1 MVFQFVSNFYRN
13 TSIPRNILRV
23 YNDSSGSFP
32 VFSVRNIQPIKSGG
46 MVSLPLTNPTS
57 PPPGVYYTS
66 QFPNPTSPPPG
77 VSTSQFPNPTS
88 PPPGVSTSQIPNPTS
103 PLQVSIP
110 LSFLTPLLPP
120 TGVST
125 SHFLNSTSPPPGVS
139 TSQIPNS
146 TSPPPGVST
155 SQFPNP
161 TSPPPGVST
170 SQFPNPTSPPPG
182 VSTSQFP
189 NPTSPPPGVSTSQ
202 FPNPTSPP
210 PGVST
215 SQFPNPTSPPPGVS
229 TSQFPNPTSPP
240 PGVSTSQFPNPTSPP
255 PGVST
260 SQFPNPTSPP
270 PGVSTSQFPNPTSPP
285 PGVSTSQIPNST
297 SPPPG
302 VSTSQ
307 FPNPTSP
314 PPGVSTSQIPNSTS
328 PPPGVSTSQF
338 PNPTSPPPG
347 VSTSQF
353 PNPTSPPPGVSTSQ
367 FPNPTSPPPGVST
380 SQFPNPTSPP
390 PGVSTSQFPNPTSP
404 PPGVSTSQ
412 FPNPTS
418 PPPGVSTSQF
428 PNPTSPHTVLHC
440 TPAGKVLLTEADK
453 LPTVEVEGLVTAP
466 SAETELT
473 WLFKHAVSGWQG
485 TSQLREELAQCQD
498 VGGIG
503 LRYKILSG
511 AIYLQECLSCTD
523 LGVPYYRLVKREGQ
537 LLILL
542 IKTVDMTSPPFTSVS
557 LKPLSSLTTSA
568 VQPRD
573 AFDIAHLN
581 AADLQ
586 TLYTRFSVSQT
597 PGLFVGL
604 LQFKMKGEDLEIVV
618 DKSSPLLPPIEYV
631 RENGHVTS
639 DEWRSLTMGNDNSVL
654 CRQVSA
660 AACTLLSRVQDTL
673 SDIDSY
679 SIYTKTI
686 VEMLTQKGL
695 YLYHYRIMRSYYGE
709 ELTRSILHTIGHVS
723 TCHAL
728 LTQQI
733 RQTINS
739 DRCAELKKNQSQ
751 IKSVYDTVND
761 VWAQYCT
768 FSNVLAD
775 LMTENSDSLR
785 SISDLL
791 SPSSPATSVTDTL
804 DRSSGVVRI
813 YSSGDLVVPAPCIK
827 LHITSSTKSRDVINS
842 VARKLRRQELPV
854 SEDVGD
860 FRLVVTVSN
869 VLRQI
874 PDNVPVLQL
883 GEPWVSARF
892 QIRLAQTPSGGS
904 DDV

>member
-1 MVFQFVSNFYRN
+1 
-13 TSIPRNILRV
+13 
-23 YNDSSGSFP
+23 
-32 VFSVRNIQPIKSGG
+32 
-46 MVSLPLTNPTS
+46 
-57 PPPGVYYTS
+57 
-66 QFPNPTSPPPG
+66 
-77 VSTSQFPNPTS
+77 
-88 PPPGVSTSQIPNPTS
+88 
-103 PLQVSIP
+103 
-110 LSFLTPLLPP
+110 
-120 TGVST
+120 
-125 SHFLNSTSPPPGVS
+125 
-139 TSQIPNS
+139 
-146 TSPPPGVST
+146 
-155 SQFPNP
+155 
-161 TSPPPGVST
+161 
-170 SQFPNPTSPPPG
+170 
-182 VSTSQFP
+182 
-189 NPTSPPPGVSTSQ
+189 
-202 FPNPTSPP
+202 
-210 PGVST
+210 
-215 SQFPNPTSPPPGVS
+215 
-229 TSQFPNPTSPP
+229 
-240 PGVSTSQFPNPTSPP
+240 
-255 PGVST
+255 
-260 SQFPNPTSPP
+260 
-270 PGVSTSQFPNPTSPP
+270 
-285 PGVSTSQIPNST
+285 
-297 SPPPG
+297 
-302 VSTSQ
+302 
-307 FPNPTSP
+307 
-314 PPGVSTSQIPNSTS
+314 
-328 PPPGVSTSQF
+328 
-338 PNPTSPPPG
+338 
-347 VSTSQF
+347 
-353 PNPTSPPPGVSTSQ
+353 
-367 FPNPTSPPPGVST
+367 
-380 SQFPNPTSPP
+380 
-390 PGVSTSQFPNPTSP
+390 
-404 PPGVSTSQ
+404 
-412 FPNPTS
+412 
-418 PPPGVSTSQF
+418 
-428 PNPTSPHTVLHC
+428 
-440 TPAGKVLLTEADK
+440 
-453 LPTVEVEGLVTAP
+453 
-466 SAETELT
+466 
-473 WLFKHAVSGWQG
+473 
-485 TSQLREELAQCQD
+485 
-498 VGGIG
+498 
-503 LRYKILSG
+503 
-511 AIYLQECLSCTD
+511 
-523 LGVPYYRLVKREGQ
+523 
-537 LLILL
+537 
-542 IKTVDMTSPPFTSVS
+542 MTSPPFTSVS

-686 VEMLTQKGL
+686 VEVGRASVILIVPPAVVSPLGVDADTEGTISVPLQNYEILLNMVA
-695 YLYHYRIMRSYYGE
+695 GE

-739 DRCAELKKNQSQ
+739 DRCAELKKNQGQ

-854 SEDVGD
+854 SDEVGD

-869 VLRQI
+869 VLHQI

-892 QIRLAQTPSGGS
+892 QIRLAQAPSG